1 MKHGDALEPT
11 LDPEDWDNFRA
22 LAREMMDTTVDD
34 LKSLPTRHAWRPLS
48 DKDKAPFAT
57 PLPWEGQGLRAA
69 YQDFL
74 KFVKPFPFGQF
85 TPRFWGWAGGTGTSD
100 GVLASLLNAAFHSP
114 NIIHHH
120 AGTWVDRQVLEWLR
134 ESLAFPKTTKGN
146 LTSGGSL
153 ANFIALAVAR
163 HVKGGKSVRSK
174 GCAREEMGRLWLYRY
189 TQ

>member
-11 LDPEDWDNFRA
+11 LDPANWDNFRA

-34 LKSLPTRHAWRPLS
+34 LKGLPTRHAWRPLS
-48 DKDKAPFAT
+48 DEDKSPFAT
-57 PLPWEGQGLRAA
+57 PLPREGRGLRAA

-85 TPRFWGWAGGTGTSD
+85 TPRFWGWAGGTGASD

-120 AGTWVDRQVLEWLR
+120 AGTWVDRQVLEWVTGVL
-134 ESLAFPKTTKGN
+134 P
-146 LTSGGSL
+146 SGST
-153 ANFIALAVAR
+153 
-163 HVKGGKSVRSK
+163 RSP
-174 GCAREEMGRLWLYRY
+174 YR
-189 TQ
+189 